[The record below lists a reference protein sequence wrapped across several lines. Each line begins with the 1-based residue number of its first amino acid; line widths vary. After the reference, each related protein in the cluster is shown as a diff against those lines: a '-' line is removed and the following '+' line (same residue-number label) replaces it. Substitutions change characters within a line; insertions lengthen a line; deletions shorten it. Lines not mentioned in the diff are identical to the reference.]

1 MGAYINF
8 DLVDTAELCGI
19 NIKRSTLTNDEV
31 EARCPYCCDHRYRM
45 YLNRL
50 TNMFYCHN
58 CGTGGNAVTLY
69 SSFNPKGFRINAYDN
84 NKKILELCAKY
95 GVSII
100 LGSDAHIEEGVGEFS
115 QAEKILKETGFPEEL
130 VVNRSRSCVEKQLRL

>member
-8 DLVDTAELCGI
+8 DLIDTAELCGI
-19 NIKRSTLTNDEV
+19 DIKRSTLSNDEV

-45 YLNRL
+45 YLSRL

-69 SSFNPKGFRINAYDN
+69 SSFNPTGAALKNYDSYKALLNEPSVRRHDVPVEPLLNAA
-84 NKKILELCAKY
+84 ICHMPSVL
-95 GVSII
+95 
-100 LGSDAHIEEGVGEFS
+100 
-115 QAEKILKETGFPEEL
+115 
-130 VVNRSRSCVEKQLRL
+130 